1 MTVYILFLLK
11 GVTVMKGCQKKVIF
25 IKNTESRIFD
35 EAYFIISRESEKS
48 YLSEENLVSEANRI
62 IERSLSE
69 CESKAEKDVLRR
81 FWISE
86 FPFSLVR
93 WSRLRLFLYRVP
105 CFRRSRGKR
114 SYSCPPLINQT
125 RQYSKI

>member
-35 EAYFIISRESEKS
+35 EAYFIISREREKS

-69 CESKAEKDVLRR
+69 CESKAEKGR
-81 FWISE
+81 FRAILDFGVPFFIGALVSVTAFFISGAV
-86 FPFSLVR
+86 F
-93 WSRLRLFLYRVP
+93 
-105 CFRRSRGKR
+105 
-114 SYSCPPLINQT
+114 
-125 RQYSKI
+125 